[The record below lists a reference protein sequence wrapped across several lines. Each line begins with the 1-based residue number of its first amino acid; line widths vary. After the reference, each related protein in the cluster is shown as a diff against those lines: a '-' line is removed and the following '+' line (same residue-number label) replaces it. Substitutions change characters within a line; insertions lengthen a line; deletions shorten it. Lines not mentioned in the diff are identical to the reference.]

1 MAATGE
7 AVHTAN
13 LEASFE
19 SDRPTDDLGAPRGD
33 GDGELKAEAV
43 AVASRTEKHRVLGV
57 EVVVE
62 PIDGLVKPFEGL
74 LGVAD
79 DPLLGSTARKVEVV
93 LGLGEPRRL
102 ADLDRRVGNLDETTA
117 LDIELDLGQVRNR
130 LLETAVPMMPVV
142 TMRPM
147 MPVVPVRPV
156 MPVVPVVPVRPVM
169 PVVPV
174 RPVVPVV
181 AVVAVV
187 PVVPVTA
194 AAAPEAGGGAGL
206 GAFLGNLLNE
216 LFGHAG
222 LLLVLTPKSGS
233 LLHLLD
239 QGHALLVDAEDAL
252 GHFHDGRTPRLGN
265 VDDLVHVGPPAA
277 AHLAGNILHLL
288 DLVLHPA
295 NAFHRSFLHLVVEF
309 FGSVPDLLRELGG
322 LVDYVPLSLVSD
334 VLKEASATAPPPPKT
349 CLALDGDI
357 VLGELELQR
366 RCLFES
372 GLDAPGLR
380 GHHVAV
386 HTVGGG
392 RDQHVGI
399 GGGEVLCRDGNED
412 KSRNKQSAEHHLPES
427 N

>member
-62 PIDGLVKPFEGL
+62 PIDSLVKPFEGL

-79 DPLLGSTARKVEVV
+79 DPLLGSAARKVEVV

-102 ADLDRRVGNLDETTA
+102 ADLDRRVGDLDETTTF
-117 LDIELDLGQVRNR
+117 DIELDLGQVRNR
-130 LLETAVPMMPVV
+130 LLETAAVPMMPVV

-156 MPVVPVVPVRPVM
+156 R
-169 PVVPV
+169 
-174 RPVVPVV
+174 PVV
-181 AVVAVV
+181 AVA
-187 PVVPVTA
+187 PSTA
-194 AAAPEAGGGAGL
+194 AAPDAGGGAGL